1 MIRRAEERDIPKVT
15 KLLSEVLEIHASIR
29 PDIFVSGKTKYTK
42 DEIKNIFADDMR
54 PVYVYVDEKDEVQGY
69 AFCEIKNGKKSDSE
83 SDSGFMINHKIMYI
97 DDLCVDQECRGKQI
111 GKKLFDFVKEEA
123 KRIGCYE
130 VTLCVWEGNNSARKF
145 YEKIGMKPKETVME
159 YVL

>member
-29 PDIFVSGKTKYTK
+29 PDIFVSGKTKYTS
-42 DEIKNIFADDMR
+42 DEIKNIFSDDMR

-69 AFCEIKNGKKSDSE
+69 AFCEIRGGKKNDSE
-83 SDSGFMINHKIMYI
+83 SDSGFMLPHKIMYI

-145 YEKIGMKPKETVME
+145 YEKIGMKPKETIME